1 MPTPPAWDP
10 VVTCFAS
17 SLTLKPLAR
26 RRRSRS
32 ISVPAELGQHRDARS
47 GFRGASLAPCAEFL
61 ASKRPFELNCH
72 DLGNRPEFR
81 QIVELDRPCQHADV
95 RQGRSVLEAERTTR
109 GGDLV
114 NAPACVL
121 RDRDRNV
128 DPAHRSPRVVA
139 WNGACHLTKVYWGAC
154 TSPAPTSRAGATNA
168 TNDWRR
174 RAWRTAPRAVG
185 FASARSAAIPAA

>member
-17 SLTLKPLAR
+17 SLRLKPLPQ

-47 GFRGASLAPCAEFL
+47 GFRGASLA
-61 ASKRPFELNCH
+61 SFELNCH
-72 DLGNRPEFR
+72 DVGNRSEFR

-139 WNGACHLTKVYWGAC
+139 WKGSCHLMKLYWGAC

-168 TNDWRR
+168 TNDCRR
-174 RAWRTAPRAVG
+174 RAWRAAPRAVG
-185 FASARSAAIPAA
+185 FASARSAAIPA